1 MISDKVMLVNTR
13 LLPQISSIIMF
24 VYSKSLL
31 RRSFSLYSHD
41 NSPEIDSIIQ
51 STHTLQTS
59 VQTLPINYQS
69 HQYTLTKQEFQNN
82 IKGKLLLAPLTRGGN
97 GPFRRLCGDFGTH
110 YTMSEMAYA
119 RNLYKGVSH
128 GKQKKE
134 RVLARR
140 NPTEK
145 YFGFQIAANSAD
157 DIYKAV
163 EVGYENNVTWM
174 DLNCGCPIKDASRR
188 NLGATMLKHPGISQ
202 HFNDTMLLCDLT

>member
-1 MISDKVMLVNTR
+1 MLVNTR
-13 LLPQISSIIMF
+13 LLLLIISMVMSVF
-24 VYSKSLL
+24 SKSLL
-31 RRSFSLYSHD
+31 RRSFSQYAIE

-51 STHTLQTS
+51 STHTLPT
-59 VQTLPINYQS
+59 QTLPNNYQS
-69 HQYTLTKQEFQNN
+69 HQYTLSKQEFQNN

-97 GPFRRLCGDFGTH
+97 GPFRRLCGDFGSD
-110 YTMSEMAYA
+110 YTVSEMAYA

>member
-1 MISDKVMLVNTR
+1 MLVNSR
-13 LLPQISSIIMF
+13 LLLLIISMVMSVF
-24 VYSKSLL
+24 SKPLL
-31 RRSFSLYSHD
+31 RRSFSLYSLE
-41 NSPEIDSIIQ
+41 NSPEIDSITQ
-51 STHTLQTS
+51 STHTLQTH
-59 VQTLPINYQS
+59 QLPNNYQS
-69 HQYTLTKQEFQNN
+69 HQYTLTKQKFQNN

-97 GPFRRLCGDFGTH
+97 GPFRRLCGDFGAD

-163 EVGYENNVTWM
+163 EVGYENKVTWM

-188 NLGATMLKHPGISQ
+188 NLGATMLKHPGITQ
-202 HFNDTMLLCDLT
+202 LLNYIVMRPNLTYLSSKFV

>member
-1 MISDKVMLVNTR
+1 MLVNS
-13 LLPQISSIIMF
+13 LLLSQIVSIIMP

-31 RRSFSLYSHD
+31 RRSFSLSTIE

-51 STHTLQTS
+51 STHTLQTHP
-59 VQTLPINYQS
+59 QPNNYQS
-69 HQYTLTKQEFQNN
+69 HQYTLSKQEFQNN

-97 GPFRRLCGDFGTH
+97 GPFRRLCGDFGAD

-157 DIYKAV
+157 DIYKAI

-202 HFNDTMLLCDLT
+202 HFNDTM